1 VAFDWLKPKPATRIT
16 TAWGTALID
25 ALNLLYG
32 WLTSGQ
38 QDINVDE
45 VFANYGYINWNLFV
59 QGKPVIKDGDPIS
72 LYDIFDYA
80 QDKIT
85 AAINLAQITS
95 LADLIRQYTGYLP
108 SIWTK
113 LSPVRVLTSGDVGIA
128 IYGDFIGLAKDSTLQ
143 TTNTKLDAVAKDTTL
158 QATNTRLDLLNSYA
172 SAQTAKLDYLQ
183 RLDDIYSRF
192 VQVYLDSYGRVGV
205 AIYDDQVGLA
215 KDTTLATVSSKLDK
229 LDELG
234 RLELVDYTT
243 TPLAANGT
251 WVSTTDSSVYTRFIC
266 GSVYADQPGT
276 LYVEQSPDGTNWD
289 LVDSYSVSA
298 GTGLKFSVEK
308 VLPYA
313 RVRFVNGATAQAVF
327 RLYMYRR
334 LRI

>member
-1 VAFDWLKPKPATRIT
+1 MAFDWLKPKPATRIT

-59 QGKPVIKDGDPIS
+59 QGKPVIKDGDPIT

-80 QDKIT
+80 QSKIT
-85 AAINLAQITS
+85 AAIDLAKVTS

-108 SIWTK
+108 SIWSK

-128 IYGDFIGLAKDSTLQ
+128 IYGDFVGVAKDSTLQ
-143 TTNTKLDAVAKDTTL
+143 TTNAKLDS
-158 QATNTRLDLLNSYA
+158 LNSYA
-172 SAQTAKLDYLQ
+172 SQQNAKLDYLQ
-183 RLDDIYSRF
+183 RLNDIYSRF
-192 VQVYLDSYGRVGV
+192 AQVYLDEYGRVGV
-205 AIYDDQVGLA
+205 AIYDDKVGLA

-243 TPLAANGT
+243 TPLDANGSWT
-251 WVSTTDSSVYTRFIC
+251 SSTDSSVYTRFIC

-276 LYVEQSPDGTNWD
+276 LYVEQSPNGTNWD
-289 LVDSYSVSA
+289 IVDSYSVSA
-298 GTGLKFSVEK
+298 GTGLKFTVEK

-313 RVRFVNGATAQAVF
+313 RVRFENGATAQTVF
-327 RLYMYRR
+327 RLYVYRR

>member
-1 VAFDWLKPKPATRIT
+1 MAFDWLKPKPATRIT

-183 RLDDIYSRF
+183 RLNDIYSRF
-192 VQVYLDSYGRVGV
+192 ALVYLDEYGRVGV
-205 AIYDDQVGLA
+205 AIYDDRVGLA

-234 RLELVDYTT
+234 KLELVDYTM
-243 TPLAANGT
+243 TPLAANDT
-251 WVSTTDSSVYTRFIC
+251 WISTTDSSPYTRYIV
-266 GSVYADQPGT
+266 GSVYADQSGT

-289 LVDSYSVSA
+289 IVDSYSVSA
-298 GTGLKFSVEK
+298 GAGLKFSVEK

-313 RVRFVNGATAQAVF
+313 RVRYVNGTLAQAVF
-327 RLYMYRR
+327 RLYVYRR

>member
-1 VAFDWLKPKPATRIT
+1 MAFDWLKPKPATRIT
-16 TAWGTALID
+16 TAWGTSLVD
-25 ALNLLYG
+25 VLNLLYG
-32 WLTSGQ
+32 WLTDGTK
-38 QDINVDE
+38 DININE
-45 VFANYGYINWNLFV
+45 LLANYGYINWNLFV

-80 QDKIT
+80 QSKIT
-85 AAINLAQITS
+85 TAIDLAKVTS

-108 SIWTK
+108 SIWSK

-128 IYGDFIGLAKDSTLQ
+128 IYGDFAGVAKDSTLQ
-143 TTNTKLDAVAKDTTL
+143 TTNAKLDS
-158 QATNTRLDLLNSYA
+158 LNSYA
-172 SAQTAKLDYLQ
+172 SQQNAKLDYLQ
-183 RLDDIYSRF
+183 RLNDIYSRF
-192 VQVYLDSYGRVGV
+192 AQVYLDSYGRVGV

-234 RLELVDYTT
+234 RLELVAYTT

-251 WVSTTDSSVYTRFIC
+251 WTSSTDSSVYTRFIC

-289 LVDSYSVSA
+289 ISTSYSVSA
-298 GTGLKFSVEK
+298 GAGLSFSIEK

-313 RVRFVNGATAQAVF
+313 RVRYVNGATAQTVF
-327 RLYMYRR
+327 RLYVYRR

>member
-1 VAFDWLKPKPATRIT
+1 MAFDWLKPKPATRIT

-32 WLTSGQ
+32 WLTDGTK
-38 QDINVDE
+38 DINVDE
-45 VFANYGYINWNLFV
+45 LFANYGYINWNLFV

-80 QDKIT
+80 QSKIA
-85 AAINLAQITS
+85 AAIDLAKVTS

-113 LSPVRVLTSGDVGIA
+113 ISPIRILTSGDVGIA
-128 IYGDFIGLAKDSTLQ
+128 IYGDFVGVAKDSTLQ

-158 QATNTRLDLLNSYA
+158 QGTNARLDLLNSYA
-172 SAQTAKLDYLQ
+172 SQQSAKLDYLQ
-183 RLDDIYSRF
+183 RLDDIYSRLT
-192 VQVYLDSYGRVGV
+192 QVYLDEYGRVGV
-205 AIYDDQVGLA
+205 AIYDDKVGLA

-243 TPLAANGT
+243 TSLAANGT
-251 WVSTTDSSVYTRFIC
+251 WVSTTDSSAYTRFIC

-298 GTGLKFSVEK
+298 GAGLKFSVEK

-313 RVRFVNGATAQAVF
+313 RVRFANGTTAQTVF
-327 RLYMYRR
+327 RLYVYRR

>member
-1 VAFDWLKPKPATRIT
+1 MAFDWLKPKPATRIT

-32 WLTSGQ
+32 WLTDGTE
-38 QDINVDE
+38 DINVDE
-45 VFANYGYINWNLFV
+45 VFANYGYFNYNVLV

-72 LYDIFDYA
+72 IYDIFDYA
-80 QDKIT
+80 RAKIT
-85 AAINLAQITS
+85 GAIDLAKVTGI
-95 LADLIRQYTGYLP
+95 ADLIRQYTGYLP

-113 LSPVRVLTSGDVGIA
+113 ISPVRVLASGDVGIA
-128 IYGDFIGLAKDSTLQ
+128 IYGDFVGVAKDSTLQ

-158 QATNTRLDLLNSYA
+158 QATNARLDLLNSYA
-172 SAQTAKLDYLQ
+172 SQQTTKLDYLW
-183 RLDDIYSRF
+183 RLEDIYSRF
-192 VQVYLDSYGRVGV
+192 AQIYLDEYGRVGV
-205 AIYDDQVGLA
+205 AIYDDKAGLA
-215 KDTTLATVSSKLDK
+215 KDTTLSAVSSKLDK

-234 RLELVDYTT
+234 RLDLLDYTT
-243 TPLAANGT
+243 TPLDANGT
-251 WVSTTDSSVYTRFIC
+251 WTSSTDSSAYTRYIC

-298 GTGLKFSVEK
+298 GTGLKFSIEK

-313 RVRFVNGATAQAVF
+313 RVRFVNGATAQTVF
-327 RLYMYRR
+327 RLYVYKR

>member
-1 VAFDWLKPKPATRIT
+1 MAFDWLKPKPATRIT

-59 QGKPVIKDGDPIS
+59 QGKPVIKDGDPIT

-80 QDKIT
+80 QSKIT
-85 AAINLAQITS
+85 AAIDLAQVTS

-108 SIWTK
+108 SIWSK

-128 IYGDFIGLAKDSTLQ
+128 IYGDFVGVAKDSTLQ
-143 TTNTKLDAVAKDTTL
+143 TTNAKLDS
-158 QATNTRLDLLNSYA
+158 LNSYA
-172 SAQTAKLDYLQ
+172 SQQNAKLDYLQ
-183 RLDDIYSRF
+183 RLNDIYSRF
-192 VQVYLDSYGRVGV
+192 AQVYLDEYGRVGV
-205 AIYDDQVGLA
+205 AIYDDKVGLA

-243 TPLAANGT
+243 TPLDANGSWT
-251 WVSTTDSSVYTRFIC
+251 SSTDSSVYTRYIC

-276 LYVEQSPDGTNWD
+276 LYIEQSPNGTNWD
-289 LVDSYSVSA
+289 IVDSYSVSA
-298 GTGLKFSVEK
+298 GTGLKFTVEK

-313 RVRFVNGATAQAVF
+313 RVRFENGATAQTVF
-327 RLYMYRR
+327 RLYVYRR

>member
-1 VAFDWLKPKPATRIT
+1 MAFDWLKPKPATRIT
-16 TAWGTALID
+16 TAWGTSLVD
-25 ALNLLYG
+25 VLNSLYG

-45 VFANYGYINWNLFV
+45 LFANYGYFNWNLFV

-72 LYDIFDYA
+72 IYDIFGYA
-80 QDKIT
+80 QGKIT
-85 AAINLAQITS
+85 AAIDLAKVTGI
-95 LADLIRQYTGYLP
+95 ADLIRQYTGYLP

-128 IYGDFIGLAKDSTLQ
+128 IYGDIVGVAKDSTLQ
-143 TTNTKLDAVAKDTTL
+143 TTNAKLDS
-158 QATNTRLDLLNSYA
+158 LNSYV
-172 SAQTAKLDYLQ
+172 SQQTAKLDYLQ
-183 RLDDIYSRF
+183 RLNDIYSRF
-192 VQVYLDSYGRVGV
+192 AQIYLDSYGRVGV
-205 AIYDDQVGLA
+205 AIYDDRVGLA

-243 TPLAANGT
+243 TPLAANGSWT
-251 WVSTTDSSVYTRFIC
+251 SSTDSSAYTRYIV
-266 GSVYADQPGT
+266 GSAYADQPGT

-289 LVDSYSVSA
+289 IVDSYSVSA
-298 GTGLKFSVEK
+298 GAGLKFSVEK

-313 RVRFVNGATAQAVF
+313 RVRFVNGATAQTVF
-327 RLYMYRR
+327 RLYVYRR